1 MKNATQIGLKKTMVM
16 VFGTTGLFTTLYL
29 IVGINLPQLPPL
41 LIFCI
46 LGGLFLLPIEWLL
59 MLHQSKKDYGKYSLR
74 AVLIGQGKQPMK
86 KTLFWALILFGV
98 AGIFSFTIQPLENI
112 LSFTLREKL
121 LSLLPIGFDWNNI

>member
-59 MLHQSKKDYGKYSLR
+59 ML
-74 AVLIGQGKQPMK
+74 
-86 KTLFWALILFGV
+86 
-98 AGIFSFTIQPLENI
+98 
-112 LSFTLREKL
+112 
-121 LSLLPIGFDWNNI
+121 